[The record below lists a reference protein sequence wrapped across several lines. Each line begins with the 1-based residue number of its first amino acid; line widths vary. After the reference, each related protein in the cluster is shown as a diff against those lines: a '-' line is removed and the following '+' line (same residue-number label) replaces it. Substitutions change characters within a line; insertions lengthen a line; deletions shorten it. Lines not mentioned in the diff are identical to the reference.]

1 MQWKLVFYEHSH
13 KRCML
18 HAMTALYPA
27 QLTVFVCVRRN
38 FVAYGK
44 CQVANKQS
52 NGHEKWIK

>member
-52 NGHEKWIK
+52 NGHEK